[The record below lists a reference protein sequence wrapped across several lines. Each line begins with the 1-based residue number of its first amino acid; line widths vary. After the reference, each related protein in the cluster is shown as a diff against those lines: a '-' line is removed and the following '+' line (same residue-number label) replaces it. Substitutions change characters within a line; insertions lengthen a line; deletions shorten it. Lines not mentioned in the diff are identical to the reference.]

1 MSHHAVHKAPVL
13 YSHSLYFTFN
23 ECHINWSNNLF
34 LTTIYGMPKKSPHPI
49 PSSHLQRLTSL
60 GERLRAARLRR
71 KFTTTLMA
79 ERMGVSRETLRRIE
93 LGDASVALGNYF
105 AALHALGLGTD
116 LDLLA
121 QDDALG
127 RQLQDASLM
136 VQRKPRGRKPQTDP
150 AAPPTVPPQP
160 NTHPSVAAALA
171 KFKKKAG

>member
-1 MSHHAVHKAPVL
+1 
-13 YSHSLYFTFN
+13 
-23 ECHINWSNNLF
+23 
-34 LTTIYGMPKKSPHPI
+34 MPLPPAYAQPLAH
-49 PSSHLQRLTSL
+49 L

-105 AALHALGLGTD
+105 AALHVLGLGAD

-136 VQRKPRGRKPQTDP
+136 VQRKPRGRKSQASAAAAQTTPPQT
-150 AAPPTVPPQP
+150 
-160 NTHPSVAAALA
+160 NIHPSVAAALA
-171 KFKKKAG
+171 KFKKTAG

>member
-1 MSHHAVHKAPVL
+1 
-13 YSHSLYFTFN
+13 
-23 ECHINWSNNLF
+23 
-34 LTTIYGMPKKSPHPI
+34 MPKKSPP
-49 PSSHLQRLTSL
+49 PSPAAHLQRLTSL

-105 AALHALGLGTD
+105 AALHVLGLGAD

-136 VQRKPRGRKPQTDP
+136 LQRKPRGRKPQASTSV
-150 AAPPTVPPQP
+150 APTTPPQT
-160 NTHPSVAAALA
+160 NIHPSVAAALA
-171 KFKKKAG
+171 KFKKTAG

>member
-1 MSHHAVHKAPVL
+1 MS
-13 YSHSLYFTFN
+13 
-23 ECHINWSNNLF
+23 
-34 LTTIYGMPKKSPHPI
+34 KKSPHPI

-105 AALHALGLGTD
+105 AALQVLGLGAD
-116 LDLLA
+116 IDLLA

-136 VQRKPRGRKPQTDP
+136 VQRKPRGRKLQASS
-150 AAPPTVPPQP
+150 AATPTVPPQT
-160 NTHPSVAAALA
+160 NTHPSVVAALA
-171 KFKKKAG
+171 KYKKKAG

>member
-1 MSHHAVHKAPVL
+1 
-13 YSHSLYFTFN
+13 
-23 ECHINWSNNLF
+23 
-34 LTTIYGMPKKSPHPI
+34 MPKKSPP
-49 PSSHLQRLTSL
+49 PSPAAHLQRLTSL

-105 AALHALGLGTD
+105 AALHVLGLGAD

-136 VQRKPRGRKPQTDP
+136 LQRKPRGRKAQASTS
-150 AAPPTVPPQP
+150 AAPTTPPQP
-160 NTHPSVAAALA
+160 STHPSVAAALA
-171 KFKKKAG
+171 KFKQTAG